1 VPIHTTADGCS
12 LRYDIQ
18 GEGPPLVLTPGGR
31 EGRAVLASLAAELA
45 KHFRVLTW
53 DRRNT
58 GESDLWFEPARS
70 EQAIWAADLVE
81 LVGALDFGP
90 AIVAGGSAGCRVS
103 LNAVLRDPGFARAL
117 VLWSASGGAY
127 GSQFLGF
134 NYHVPYIVAAQAG
147 GMAAVAETPFFAE
160 RLAANPANVDYLAS
174 FDPEEFIATMKV
186 WNESFYP
193 REGDALVGIE
203 GELSS
208 IRLPTLIFE
217 GNDDIHPAEAA
228 LALAAAIDGARL
240 VPSPWSGEEFMDVLT
255 GKGVGAVFDLYPR
268 LVPQILAFV
277 KTLPHDGRSE
287 RN

>member
-1 VPIHTTADGCS
+1 MPIHTTRDECS

-18 GEGPPLVLTPGGR
+18 GDGPNLVLTPGGR
-31 EGRAVLASLAAELA
+31 EGRKVLDPLVAELA

-58 GESDLWFEPARS
+58 GESDLYFDPSRS
-70 EQAIWAADLVE
+70 EQAIWAQDLVD
-81 LVGALDFGP
+81 LVRALDFGP

-103 LNAVLRDPGFARAL
+103 LNAVLRDPTIARAL

-134 NYHVPYIVAAQAG
+134 SYHVPYILAAQAG

-174 FDPEEFIATMKV
+174 FDPDRFIATMKV

-228 LALAAAIDGARL
+228 VALAVAIGGAKL
-240 VPSPWSGEEFMDVLT
+240 VASPWSGEEFMDVLT
-255 GKGVGAVFDLYPR
+255 GKGTGAVFDLYPR
-268 LVPQILAFV
+268 LVPRILEFA
-277 KTLPHDGRSE
+277 KGLAA
-287 RN
+287 